1 MRRASEEDETLAFV
15 NDYVCV
21 AEGVGGTA
29 VVCVNTQ
36 QSSSVCVCCHA
47 GLFRFLMLPFQH
59 FCVSFLS
66 LSQD

>member
-36 QSSSVCVCCHA
+36 QSSNPVCVCA
-47 GLFRFLMLPFQH
+47 VTLG
-59 FCVSFLS
+59 S
-66 LSQD
+66 LDF